1 MNGKILTPVIHTL
14 EYTTYPLSTHN
25 HSFFHN
31 LSPSVKSGGGFL
43 KLNLVNVFLSYT
55 HVGASLYLHSLSYSL
70 CLFASL
76 GGGYLSGAG
85 AQEENLFRRT
95 NYVQHLADPEKKFD
109 PSREWKYRI
118 PEFSCIYSKNVFII
132 RASEAE
138 GYKFLANPVP
148 MSFLAL
154 PAYPNP
160 TLTKDKKKLIPLIAE
175 NTKRKIR
182 CLLSA
187 GLYYGHDSLVLSA
200 LGCGAFRNPASHM
213 AQLFKDVLS
222 EGRFANRYKHISFA
236 ILDDHNARGDGNFK
250 PFLEV
255 FADCT

>member
-1 MNGKILTPVIHTL
+1 M
-14 EYTTYPLSTHN
+14 Y
-25 HSFFHN
+25 
-31 LSPSVKSGGGFL
+31 
-43 KLNLVNVFLSYT
+43 FLSYT

-148 MSFLAL
+148 MSLFG
-154 PAYPNP
+154 P
-160 TLTKDKKKLIPLIAE
+160 TSIPQSHL
-175 NTKRKIR
+175 NKRQEETHSI
-182 CLLSA
+182 
-187 GLYYGHDSLVLSA
+187 
-200 LGCGAFRNPASHM
+200 
-213 AQLFKDVLS
+213 
-222 EGRFANRYKHISFA
+222 
-236 ILDDHNARGDGNFK
+236 
-250 PFLEV
+250 
-255 FADCT
+255 DC

>member
-1 MNGKILTPVIHTL
+1 M
-14 EYTTYPLSTHN
+14 
-25 HSFFHN
+25 
-31 LSPSVKSGGGFL
+31 

-55 HVGASLYLHSLSYSL
+55 HVGASLYLHSFSYSL
-70 CLFASL
+70 YLFASL

-132 RASEAE
+132 RASEAD

-200 LGCGAFRNPASHM
+200 LGCGAFRNPTSHM